1 MRKTEIV
8 RQPEGMSSGA
18 ESLPA
23 WRLEDLYARMDDARI
38 EQDLAEAAADATA
51 FEAAHRMK
59 LAALDGAGLAAAIA
73 AYERIEE
80 VLGRVMSYAQL
91 LFAADSTDPAHGQ
104 FYQTM
109 SERVTAIST
118 HTLFFSLE
126 LNLLTES
133 DLAEKQRDP
142 ALAIYAPYLR
152 DLRVFLPHQL
162 SDELETL
169 LHEKEVTGRAA
180 WSRLFDET
188 MAGMKLPFD
197 GGEQTL
203 SDVLNKLSD
212 PDRATRQAAGK
223 AVGEAMA
230 RNEKLF
236 SLITNTL
243 AKDKE
248 IIDQLAPLPDAGQ
261 RPQPLQHGG
270 GRGGYGA
277 DRRRGGGLPEAGAPL
292 LRHEGAVAGA
302 RQTGVLGP
310 QRAAAG

>member
-8 RQPEGMSSGA
+8 RQPEGMSGGA

-23 WRLEDLYARMDDARI
+23 WRLEDLYAGTGDTRI
-38 EQDLAEAAADATA
+38 EQDLAEAAADAVA
-51 FEAAHRMK
+51 FETAYRMK

-73 AYERIEE
+73 AYERVEE

-91 LFAADSTDPAHGQ
+91 LFAADSSDPAHGQ

-126 LNLLTES
+126 LNLLEES
-133 DLAEKQRDP
+133 TLAEKMRDP

-197 GGEQTL
+197 GQEMTL

-212 PDRATRQAAGK
+212 PNRATREAAGK
-223 AVGEAMA
+223 AVGAAMA
-230 RNEKLF
+230 RSEKLF

-248 IIDQLAPLPDAGQ
+248 IID
-261 RPQPLQHGG
+261 
-270 GRGGYGA
+270 RGGA
-277 DRRRGGGLPEAGAPL
+277 SRRRPARATAPTWW
-292 LRHEGAVAGA
+292 RT
-302 RQTGVLGP
+302 RWWK
-310 QRAAAG
+310 R